1 MINALLLFYTPDI
14 CNVLQTLVQSVRKRE
29 REDSL
34 YALETTPTYQ

>member
-29 REDSL
+29 KIHYML
-34 YALETTPTYQ
+34 